1 MIRDPPA
8 TDALRSVRVP
18 TRRLRAA
25 IDPVVAVGVRSTD
38 FLKRRTVDRLQRRL
52 TALYDG
58 FDRGESTPSV
68 LDSSG
73 VDRASAARSSLPKP
87 TTRSEILDHGFTPA
101 EYVRRVLREHGGQMR
116 QRQFTDDYGWSPAT
130 SSRLLSKLES
140 EGDVVRYRR
149 GREKVVCLP
158 ETFSGT
164 DRR

>member
-8 TDALRSVRVP
+8 TDALRSVRIP

-25 IDPVVAVGVRSTD
+25 IDPVVAVGVRSAVS
-38 FLKRRTVDRLQRRL
+38 LKCQTVGRLHRRL

-58 FDRGESTPSV
+58 FGRGESTQSV
-68 LDSSG
+68 LDSSDA
-73 VDRASAARSSLPKP
+73 DRASPDRSSLSNP
-87 TTRSEILDHGFTPA
+87 TTRSEILDHGFTPD

-116 QRQFTDDYGWSPAT
+116 QRQFTDDYGWTPAT